1 MPTGPTDWKLLAKA
15 RKLDIP
21 EADLDRIAPVLET
34 MERAF
39 RPLAGEIPP
48 EIEPAI
54 TFRLEPEEAR

>member
-1 MPTGPTDWKLLAKA
+1 MLAKA

-21 EADLDRIAPVLET
+21 GSDLDRIAPVLEA

-39 RPLAGEIPP
+39 RPLAAEIPP

-54 TFRLEPEEAR
+54 TFRLEAEDAR